1 MSSKTSKIRVEV
13 SAHGFI
19 HLVVPDAAW
28 ETLRD
33 TQYTGEEV
41 FFEEIEGY
49 LEKDSLLDGLHFE
62 VASLK
67 QLPDD
72 E

>member
-1 MSSKTSKIRVEV
+1 MIKSNKVRVEV

-19 HLVVPDAAW
+19 KLCMPEAAW
-28 ETLRD
+28 ESLRD
-33 TQYTGEEV
+33 AQYTGEEI

-62 VASLK
+62 VAGMK
-67 QLPDD
+67 QLAD
-72 E
+72 EAE